1 MIENNQ
7 NNGFITGEN
16 QKDNFDEQKLVS
28 HWINSS
34 DDDFAT
40 MTDMYQT
47 KHYNWTLFLGH
58 LVIEKLLKACFIKA
72 KHQFPPLIHNL
83 LRLAEKSDVELDT
96 DNIEFFATVTTFN
109 INARYDDYKQ
119 TFYQLCTKE
128 FTDIWFEKI
137 KNYRQWIKEKYLI

>member
-1 MIENNQ
+1 MQVNNPTS
-7 NNGFITGEN
+7 NFVVGDNSPE
-16 QKDNFDEQKLVS
+16 NFDEEKLVN

-40 MTDMYQT
+40 MQDMYNT

-58 LVIEKLLKACFIKA
+58 LVIEKLLKACFVKT

-83 LRLAEKSDVELDT
+83 LRLAEKSDIELDT
-96 DNIEFFATVTTFN
+96 ELTTFFATVTNFN

-119 TFYQLCTKE
+119 SFYQLCTKD

-137 KNYRQWIKEKYLI
+137 KNYRQWIKQKYLP

>member
-1 MIENNQ
+1 
-7 NNGFITGEN
+7 
-16 QKDNFDEQKLVS
+16 
-28 HWINSS
+28 
-34 DDDFAT
+34 

-58 LVIEKLLKACFIKA
+58 LVIEKLLKACFIKT

-83 LRLAEKSDVELDT
+83 LRLAEKSDIELDI
-96 DNIEFFATVTTFN
+96 DNTEFFATVTTFN

-119 TFYQLCTKE
+119 SFYQLCTME

-137 KNYRQWIKEKYLI
+137 KNYRKWIKEKYLI